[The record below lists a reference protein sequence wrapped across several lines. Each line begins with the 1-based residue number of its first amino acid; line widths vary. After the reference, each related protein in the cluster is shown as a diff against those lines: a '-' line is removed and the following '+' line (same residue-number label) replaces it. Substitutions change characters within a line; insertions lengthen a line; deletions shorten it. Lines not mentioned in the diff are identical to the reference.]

1 MNSEN
6 LSPSQ
11 NLLKWLFLGQN
22 LKKKLKNDLK
32 RILFNL
38 NENGGNAVNIHRH
51 YKSLIDRGGYVKA
64 CFLLQYRNIM

>member
-1 MNSEN
+1 M
-6 LSPSQ
+6 
-11 NLLKWLFLGQN
+11 LKWLFLGQN

-51 YKSLIDRGGYVKA
+51 YKSLIDHGGYVKA
-64 CFLLQYRNIM
+64 CFLL